1 MVFKRGGDEA
11 RAMRATLNLGKLVKF
26 EKVIATQQSE
36 PSVGASEADPN
47 GGSDRRHDRAFCR
60 RLYRFQRQEV
70 RA

>member
-11 RAMRATLNLGKLVKF
+11 RAMPATLNLGKLVKF

-47 GGSDRRHDRAFCR
+47 GVAQIAGTIVLFVAGYIVFSARR
-60 RLYRFQRQEV
+60 
-70 RA
+70 